1 MALFVSPE
9 RGVRNAVD
17 LVRVFPEGLEGD
29 RFRVTTAGASTGS
42 TASCLCA
49 LRWAY
54 GVCGQDARCCWWTR
68 RRWWK
73 PACRRVA

>member
-1 MALFVSPE
+1 MEGKVVALFVSPE

-42 TASCLCA
+42 AASSA
-49 LRWAY
+49 F
-54 GVCGQDARCCWWTR
+54 VTTCGG
-68 RRWWK
+68 
-73 PACRRVA
+73 